1 MKPKRIDLAT
11 AVAALPCATVAHWSF
26 AELVAAYTARRFSA
40 GDDTRLRKWV
50 ALLADVPAWS
60 VTTEQIVAGRDAML
74 AQGYS
79 IGAVNRDL
87 SAIGS
92 AYRFAEDK
100 RMTPRGF
107 TSPTRSI
114 RRQAEPI
121 RRVMLSETE
130 RAAIVSGARAHR
142 DPRFALL
149 VALLVDTGARKS
161 EILERRWS
169 EFDTAGGE
177 VLVEK
182 TKTEKP
188 RLLFFTPETGEL
200 IERLRPRGAAAEALA
215 FAGRRGEPTDYRK
228 AWAALVREVGRPEL
242 HMHDMRHAAAAGLLR
257 AGVSAG
263 VAAQVLGHGVDVLT
277 RRYGHLEAAAL
288 RAAQRSVWAARR

>member
-1 MKPKRIDLAT
+1 MKAKRIDLAA
-11 AVAALPCATVAHWSF
+11 AVAALPRVNVADWTF
-26 AELVAAYTARRFSA
+26 RELVETYTARHCTR
-40 GDDTRLRKWV
+40 GDAERLRKWV
-50 ALLADVPAWS
+50 ALLGELPAWS
-60 VTTEQIVAGRDAML
+60 VTTEQLVAGRDAMT

-79 IGAVNRDL
+79 VGAVNRDL

-107 TSPTRSI
+107 VSPTRVI

-121 RRVMLSETE
+121 RRVMLSDAE
-130 RAAIVSGARAHR
+130 RAAIVAGARANR

-149 VALLVDTGARKS
+149 VALLADTGARKG
-161 EILERRWS
+161 EILGRRWC
-169 EFDTAGGE
+169 EFDTERGE
-177 VLVEK
+177 VIVEK
-182 TKTEKP
+182 TKTGRP
-188 RLLFFTPETGEL
+188 RVLFFSPATAAL
-200 IERLRPRGAAAEALA
+200 IERLRPRGEAADKLA

-228 AWAALVREVGRPEL
+228 AWQALVLDIGRPEL
-242 HMHDMRHAAAAGLLR
+242 RMHDLRHAAAAALLR
-257 AGVSAG
+257 AGVSTG

-288 RAAQRSVWAARR
+288 QAAQRTAWAARQ